1 MGIKYSMW
9 KRSLFS
15 LSLGIFSVPG
25 NYLFHQFHFINS
37 NCSMKYGF
45 SGLAPGRAVRT
56 STPLSVTIMVCSN
69 YEKMLWKL
77 ILQKSKLYFGVT
89 FFIGTYLSWKF
100 SVCRY
105 SSPIVWPSLIRPN
118 SFRYHGLDCKSVSR
132 FHDTNCFVL
141 SIMGHIWSTME

>member
-1 MGIKYSMW
+1 MGMW
-9 KRSLFS
+9 KRSLLS

-25 NYLFHQFHFINS
+25 NSLFYQFHFINS

-45 SGLAPGRAVRT
+45 SALAPGRADRT

-69 YEKMLWKL
+69 CEKLLWKSFHQ
-77 ILQKSKLYFGVT
+77 IWKLFLGEA
-89 FFIGTYLSWKF
+89 FFVGTYLSWKF

-105 SSPIVWPSLIRPN
+105 SSPIVWPSLICPN

-132 FHDTNCFVL
+132 FHDSNCFVL